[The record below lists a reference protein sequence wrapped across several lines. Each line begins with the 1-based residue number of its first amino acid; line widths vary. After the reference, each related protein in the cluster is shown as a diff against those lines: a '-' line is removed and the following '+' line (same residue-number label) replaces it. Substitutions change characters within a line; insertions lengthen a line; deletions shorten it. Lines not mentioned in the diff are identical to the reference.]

1 MKTLNTKP
9 VSSAFGGIASAVAA
23 AMDDVGSPRRGRGI
37 YDMVPTPYDPTVTGG
52 GSLGYNQS
60 LHDNK
65 W

>member
-1 MKTLNTKP
+1 MD
-9 VSSAFGGIASAVAA
+9 AV
-23 AMDDVGSPRRGRGI
+23 DSVRQNGREI
-37 YDMVPTPYDPTVTGG
+37 YDMVLTPNDPMATGG